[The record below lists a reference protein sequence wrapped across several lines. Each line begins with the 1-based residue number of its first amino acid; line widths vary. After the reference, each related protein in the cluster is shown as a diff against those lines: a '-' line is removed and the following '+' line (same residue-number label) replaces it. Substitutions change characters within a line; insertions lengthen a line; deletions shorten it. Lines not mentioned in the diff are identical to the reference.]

1 MISTETTVVSTEATV
16 VASIASI
23 VSTEATRAF
32 YITTVVTTKSTVI
45 ATEATTVA
53 AEATVVPT
61 KATIVSTEATVAA
74 TEATTIATE
83 STVISTEATIATTE
97 APSYPSPQASTL
109 RTTAGRCGTCLV
121 APDPS
126 MTPEPGAPLQVL
138 AGRPV
143 LRVAPLRPSVIR
155 RLAVPLDPVVLV
167 SEGQVGALAPAVNS
181 VGGSLS
187 VGGLC
192 PDGLGGEERD

>member
-1 MISTETTVVSTEATV
+1 MT
-16 VASIASI
+16 
-23 VSTEATRAF
+23 
-32 YITTVVTTKSTVI
+32 TVI
-45 ATEATTVA
+45 ATEATTA
-53 AEATVVPT
+53 ATEATVV
-61 KATIVSTEATVAA
+61 ATEATVAA
-74 TEATTIATE
+74 TKATRASYMTTTVSTKSTVVSIKATAVPTEATNVATE
-83 STVISTEATIATTE
+83 ATRASHMTTTVSIKSTVISTKSTAVPTEAATVTTE
-97 APSYPSPQASTL
+97 APSYPSTL
-109 RTTAGRCGTCLV
+109 RTTAGGCGAGLV
-121 APDPS
+121 TPGPS
-126 MTPEPGAPLQVL
+126 LTPEPGAPLQVL

>member
-1 MISTETTVVSTEATV
+1 MT
-16 VASIASI
+16 
-23 VSTEATRAF
+23 
-32 YITTVVTTKSTVI
+32 TVI
-45 ATEATTVA
+45 ATEATTA
-53 AEATVVPT
+53 A
-61 KATIVSTEATVAA
+61 TEATVAA
-74 TEATTIATE
+74 TKPTRASYMTTIVSTKSTVVSIKATAVPTEATIVATE
-83 STVISTEATIATTE
+83 ATRASDMTTVVATKATVISTKATAVPTE
-97 APSYPSPQASTL
+97 APSYPSTL
-109 RTTAGRCGTCLV
+109 RTTAGGCGAGLV
-121 APDPS
+121 TPGPS
-126 MTPEPGAPLQVL
+126 LTPEPGAPLQVL

>member
-1 MISTETTVVSTEATV
+1 M
-16 VASIASI
+16 
-23 VSTEATRAF
+23 
-32 YITTVVTTKSTVI
+32 
-45 ATEATTVA
+45 TTVA
-53 AEATVVPT
+53 A
-61 KATIVSTEATVAA
+61 TEATVAA
-74 TEATTIATE
+74 TMTTVAATEATRASYMTTIVSTK
-83 STVISTEATIATTE
+83 STVISTKATAVATEAATATTE
-97 APSYPSPQASTL
+97 APSYPSTL
-109 RTTAGRCGTCLV
+109 RTIQGGCGAGLV
-121 APDPS
+121 TPS
-126 MTPEPGAPLQVL
+126 PSLTPEPGAPLQVL

-167 SEGQVGALAPAVNS
+167 PEGQVGALAPAVNS